1 MRQEPTKSD
10 PEKAEMSL
18 ASAAASP
25 RELGWRVLVCDSD
38 PEARQA
44 ALDAADGAMCK
55 GRRVRVAFAQS
66 AHEAQ
71 QALSVSDESE
81 DWAACLFASNS
92 GSDLEWLE
100 LARWLRE
107 ERAEPEMR
115 LAMRAPEG
123 LYERE
128 AFDRLDMI
136 DYQLGP
142 DFTKGRV
149 ASAVLGLAR
158 SFAQLSAARRGER
171 AMAALGVASEALA
184 VCKTPEEFAAELD
197 EQARLTL
204 RPALAGAALLDQTT
218 GNEGGSR
225 RSLINAPPLPKV
237 LLWAELKKAEAWQL
251 AAFETLKSSA
261 QSAYAAVAM
270 HQRLDSFAYTDPTT
284 GLANRR
290 SFSQMLEAAM
300 ETPTEP
306 YIGVGV
312 YDLDHFKA
320 LNDRLG
326 HQAGD
331 KVLSHVGVRMSPLR
345 KPGKCE
351 PARMGGDEFAVL
363 FLGESPEAIEAM
375 ARLMFESIMKPVSV
389 GQEVVSASM
398 SAGLAILKSS
408 SVGCVPSEALRQ
420 ADLALYQAKREG
432 RGRMRRY
439 QPEGEEVASAKSER
453 SLRFELALAQNELEL
468 HFQPKVKIATG
479 ELCGFEAL
487 VRWRHPQE
495 GLIPPMEFLPMAQ
508 ELGLMDQVDLWV
520 AREAT
525 RQCSE
530 WEKAGLVTN
539 VHVNLAPEHMQNT
552 SFMKAL
558 TGIFERSMVD
568 FSDEA
573 RPRGRMG
580 VEIVE
585 SSALSDL
592 ESARAVIKS
601 LRDLGLRVALDDF
614 GTGYSSL
621 SYLRRLPLDE
631 LKIDQSFVRAMLSN
645 REDFQIVQSVV
656 QLAGIFGLDT
666 VAEGVEN
673 TEVARQL
680 HAMGCGVA
688 QGYGIARPLP
698 GKDAFAFAQRLAA
711 GQALSDWDWT
721 PRAQARARAEAEAAA
736 LEGPGAQQA

>member
-1 MRQEPTKSD
+1 MRQEP
-10 PEKAEMSL
+10 AEMNVMSESAR
-18 ASAAASP
+18 ASAP
-25 RELGWRVLVCDSD
+25 RELRWKALVC
-38 PEARQA
+38 EAGETAREA
-44 ALDAADGAMCK
+44 VRAAADGVMCK
-55 GRRVRVAFAQS
+55 GRRVKVVFAQS
-66 AHEAQ
+66 AAQ
-71 QALSVSDESE
+71 AQEELSQLDESE
-81 DWAACLFASNS
+81 EWAACLFSSNA
-92 GSDLEWLE
+92 GSELEWLE

-107 ERAEPEMR
+107 ERAQPEMR
-115 LAMRAPEG
+115 LAMKAPEG
-123 LYERE
+123 FYERE
-128 AFDRLDMI
+128 AFDRLDLL
-136 DYQLGP
+136 DFELGE
-142 DFTKGRV
+142 DLSKGRL
-149 ASAVLGLAR
+149 ASVTLGLAR

-171 AMAALGVASEALA
+171 AMEALGVASQALS
-184 VCKTPEEFAAELD
+184 VCKSAEEFADELSR
-197 EQARLTL
+197 QAGLIL
-204 RPALAGAALLDQTT
+204 RPLAAGAGLLDQST
-218 GNEGGSR
+218 GGEGGSR
-225 RSLINAPPLPKV
+225 RALISASPLPKA
-237 LLWAELKKAEAWQL
+237 LLWADLKKAEAWQL
-251 AAFETLKSSA
+251 AAFDALKASA
-261 QSAYAAVAM
+261 QSAYASVALQ
-270 HQRLDSFAYTDPTT
+270 QRLESFAFTDPIT

-300 ETPTEP
+300 EEPSEP
-306 YIGVGV
+306 YIGVCV

-331 KVLSHVGVRMSPLR
+331 KMLSHVGSRMAPL
-345 KPGKCE
+345 KKAGKCE
-351 PARMGGDEFAVL
+351 PARMGGDEFAAL
-363 FLGESPEAIEAM
+363 FLGESPEAIAAM
-375 ARLMFESIMKPVSV
+375 AQLMFEAVMKPVSV
-389 GQEVVSASM
+389 GPELVMASV
-398 SAGLAILKSS
+398 SAGLSILKASS
-408 SVGCVPSEALRQ
+408 AGSVPSEALRQ

-439 QPEGEEVASAKSER
+439 EAEGEEGAGSAKSER
-453 SLRFELALAQNELEL
+453 SLRFEMALAQNELEL
-468 HFQPKVKIATG
+468 HFQPKVRIKTG

-520 AREAT
+520 AREAS

-539 VHVNLAPEHMQNT
+539 IHVNLAPEHMQNK

-558 TGIFERSMVD
+558 MGIFERRMID
-568 FSDEA
+568 LSDGS

-592 ESARAVIKS
+592 ELARGVITS

-631 LKIDQSFVRAMLSN
+631 LKIDQSFVRAMLGS
-645 REDFQIVQSVV
+645 REDYQIVQSVI

-688 QGYGIARPLP
+688 QGYGIAKPLP
-698 GKDAFAFAQRLAA
+698 AKEAFAFAQRLAA
-711 GQALSDWDWT
+711 GEALRDWHWT
-721 PRAQARARAEAEAAA
+721 
-736 LEGPGAQQA
+736 EGHLGEGQKPEGA